1 MSPALERGMHMFTK
15 VKMGDLPDEALI
27 YCAYMC
33 KKYMGCGEVMLTAYT
48 VYAQLSEGLECDEED
63 YKADDRHR
71 SEWSEAQRT
80 LKVIRS
86 GCINVVEK

>member
-1 MSPALERGMHMFTK
+1 MNAQERGMQMFKTP
-15 VKMGDLPDEALI
+15 MGQLPDEALI

-48 VYAQLSEGLECDEED
+48 VYAQIHEGLVCDDEM
-63 YKADDRHR
+63 YMADNRHR
-71 SEWSEAQRT
+71 SEYAEAQRT